1 VTAATGTTADC
12 AGYFSPK
19 LASISAS
26 VSTKGQYWIRDKP
39 LTEEEWIAEF
49 CTGARDDAQTLPIL
63 DSVQKLEIEAR
74 DKKIAALE
82 EEIRKLREGALRND
96 PAVAMKKIPRHAT
109 ADFLANSCGQIATS
123 RKIH

>member
-1 VTAATGTTADC
+1 MSI
-12 AGYFSPK
+12 GYYGY
-19 LASISAS
+19 A
-26 VSTKGQYWIRDKP
+26 QYMAERPVVIRRRHQQGDAP
-39 LTEEEWIAEF
+39 D
-49 CTGARDDAQTLPIL
+49 GARDDAQTLPIL

-82 EEIRKLREGALRND
+82 EEIRKLREGALRKD
-96 PAVAMKKIPRHAT
+96 PAVAMKKIPRRAT

>member
-1 VTAATGTTADC
+1 
-12 AGYFSPK
+12 

-26 VSTKGQYWIRDKP
+26 VSTKGQYWISDKP

-49 CTGARDDAQTLPIL
+49 CTGARDDAQTLRIL

-82 EEIRKLREGALRND
+82 EEIRKLREAALRND
-96 PAVAMKKIPRHAT
+96 PAVAMKKIPRRAT
-109 ADFLANSCGQIATS
+109 ADFLWPNCHKSEDSLIFRSPPVPLDTPSC
-123 RKIH
+123 

>member
-1 VTAATGTTADC
+1 MMLKRSRSWTVC
-12 AGYFSPK
+12 RSWK
-19 LASISAS
+19 
-26 VSTKGQYWIRDKP
+26 
-39 LTEEEWIAEF
+39 
-49 CTGARDDAQTLPIL
+49 
-63 DSVQKLEIEAR
+63 IEAR

-96 PAVAMKKIPRHAT
+96 PAVAMRKIPRRAT

>member
-1 VTAATGTTADC
+1 MMLKRSG
-12 AGYFSPK
+12 F
-19 LASISAS
+19 
-26 VSTKGQYWIRDKP
+26 
-39 LTEEEWIAEF
+39 
-49 CTGARDDAQTLPIL
+49 L

-123 RKIH
+123 RKIHNFPQSACTSRYPFLLTC

>member
-1 VTAATGTTADC
+1 M
-12 AGYFSPK
+12 
-19 LASISAS
+19 ASISAS
-26 VSTKGQYWIRDKP
+26 VSTKGQYWISDKP

-82 EEIRKLREGALRND
+82 EEIRKLREAALRND
-96 PAVAMKKIPRHAT
+96 PAVAMKKIPRRAT